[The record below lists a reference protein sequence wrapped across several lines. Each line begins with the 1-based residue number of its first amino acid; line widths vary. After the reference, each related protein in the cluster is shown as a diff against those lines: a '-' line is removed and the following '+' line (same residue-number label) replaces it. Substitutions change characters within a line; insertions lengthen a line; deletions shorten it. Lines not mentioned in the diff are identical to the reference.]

1 MTNQAQNPTDD
12 RAIQEESV
20 LRQFG
25 MRWSVLAAWRDALQ
39 LRRVS
44 LPADLTT
51 QLEIARTK
59 VASGC
64 FSVCDV
70 GCDLGRIEAELTSA
84 DASTDHN
91 WVDFWVDLLGQAMQ
105 EGGEIERLLKVPA
118 VRFRYANC
126 GVKGCRC

>member
-1 MTNQAQNPTDD
+1 MTNQAQDPAED

-20 LRQFG
+20 LRQFA
-25 MRWSVLAAWRDALQ
+25 MRWSVLAAWRDAIQ
-39 LRRVS
+39 LRRVPPPPDIGV
-44 LPADLTT
+44 L
-51 QLEIARTK
+51 LEGARIK

-64 FSVCDV
+64 FSVCEV
-70 GCDLGRIEAELTSA
+70 GCDLGRIEAALTTA

-91 WVDFWVDLLGQAMQ
+91 WVDFWVDLLGQAML

-126 GVKGCRC
+126 GIKGCTC